1 MPIFKF
7 LHILAMVLAVGIAV
21 GSDFLL
27 YRIAMTHEVQ
37 AIRAA
42 FQAAWRY
49 STLAQLFFIVGM
61 IFGLMAAF
69 FSQFNFFA
77 PWLLIAYAL
86 LAAILVI
93 RGSITLPWQQ
103 RVLHAASADENQGLV
118 ELLNAKNVRT
128 VQWAYL
134 AMLVV
139 IIYAMVMK
147 PGGIQ

>member
-1 MPIFKF
+1 MI
-7 LHILAMVLAVGIAV
+7 IAVGIAV

-27 YRIAMTHEVQ
+27 YRIAMTRDVR
-37 AIRAA
+37 AIRTA

-77 PWLLIAYAL
+77 PWLVVGYVL

-93 RGSITLPWQQ
+93 RGSITLAWQQ
-103 RVLHAASADENQGLV
+103 RVLHAASQDDNPALA
-118 ELLNAKNVRT
+118 ELLDAKNIRT

-139 IIYAMVMK
+139 IVYAMVMK
-147 PGGIQ
+147 PGGIE